1 MSRSASVSASASA
14 PRLACILVPL
24 FPLAARIRCEP
35 DLAAEAAV
43 VVEGNGTAARVVAA
57 TRKARQAG
65 VTPGLTLPQARA
77 LVPGLVAR
85 GRDLAAERAASDAL
99 VETAG
104 LFSPRV
110 EDAGEGIVFLDLSL
124 RPDAG
129 RCVPP
134 CPFANA
140 RGGRGEG
147 HSCERETGREMVAAS
162 RRAGLPVRVGIAG
175 SKLAARVAAGGTGS
189 PVVVPPG
196 EEARFL
202 APLPLERLAPEVA
215 VASTLAQWGVRSVGD
230 LAKLPAAEVTSRLGE
245 PGRRLLETARGL
257 DPMPLFPRPVP
268 ASFSEGMEL
277 EWPVVT
283 LEPFLAM
290 AEAALE
296 RLVRRL
302 QSEGLACARLELALR
317 LEPEGHDVRVL
328 DLPAPTRDV
337 KTLRTLVGHALD
349 AHPPGAALAAFTFT
363 AHPDRPRRGQLTL
376 FGPPEVSPDLLAT
389 ALSRLAVL
397 LGEGAAGSPRAVDAH
412 LPERFA
418 VGPFSPP
425 PPPPER
431 RPPRPAHGLLAVR
444 VIRPPAPLEVLT
456 AETPEPAGPPRLKLL
471 SVRAEG
477 SGPDV
482 QGSVR
487 VASGPWALEEGWWT
501 EAPAAREYWDVELEK
516 GGLYRLY
523 RERGTGE
530 WFLDGVYD

>member
-1 MSRSASVSASASA
+1 MPA
-14 PRLACILVPL
+14 PRLACLLVPL

-85 GRDLAAERAASDAL
+85 GRDHEAERAAVEAL

-110 EDAGEGIVFLDLSL
+110 EEAGEGVVFLDLPF
-124 RPDAG
+124 RPEAG
-129 RCVPP
+129 KCVPP

-147 HSCERETGREMVAAS
+147 HSCERETGREMVSAA
-162 RRAGLPVRVGIAG
+162 RRAGLPVRAGIAG
-175 SKLAARVAAGGTGS
+175 SKLAARVAAGGSGS
-189 PVVVPPG
+189 PVVVPSG

-215 VASTLAQWGVRSVGD
+215 VASALARWGIRSVGD
-230 LAKLPAAEVTSRLGE
+230 LAKLPAAEVASRLGE
-245 PGRRLLETARGL
+245 AGRRLLETARGL
-257 DPMPLFPRPVP
+257 DPTPLFPRPVP
-268 ASFSEGMEL
+268 PSFSEGMEL

-290 AEAALE
+290 AEAALA
-296 RLVRRL
+296 RLVARL
-302 QSEGLACARLELALR
+302 QPEGLACARLELALR
-317 LEPEGHDVRVL
+317 LEPEGHDVRTL
-328 DLPAPTRDV
+328 SLPAPTRDV
-337 KTLRTLVGHALD
+337 KTLRTLVGHELD
-349 AHPPGAALAAFTFT
+349 ARAPGAAVAAFTFT

-397 LGEGAAGSPRAVDAH
+397 LGDGAAGSPRAVDAH

-418 VGPFSPP
+418 LAPFAPP
-425 PPPPER
+425 PPPAER

-444 VIRPPAPLEVLT
+444 AIRPPVPLEVLT
-456 AETPEPAGPPRLKLL
+456 SEEPDPAGAPRAGPL
-471 SVRAEG
+471 SVRTG
-477 SGPDV
+477 SGTTPEV
-482 QGSVR
+482 QGKVR

-516 GGLYRLY
+516 GGLYRVY
-523 RERGTGE
+523 REGASGE